1 MPDFSCIYEAD
12 VKTVQN
18 IVHHRI
24 SHPTPIRIRTHT
36 AGNVPY
42 LLSDSTDIKE
52 NEWNYNEKDAM
63 SSGVLIDKGHTLI
76 DRLFEK

>member
-1 MPDFSCIYEAD
+1 LYAKNVDFRLLVLPD
-12 VKTVQN
+12 
-18 IVHHRI
+18 
-24 SHPTPIRIRTHT
+24 HPTPIRIRTHT

-42 LLSDSTDIKE
+42 LLFDSTDIKE

-63 SSGVLIDKGHTLI
+63 SSGVLVEEGHTLI